1 MTHSPDQ
8 PSIQPPVT
16 DQSAPELPRL
26 GFLPLTA
33 LVVGSTIGG
42 GIFALPANVAK
53 SAAPGPMLIGWAIT
67 AVGMLALALVFQMLG
82 NRRPDLN
89 TGIYAY
95 AKAGFGNFMGF
106 SSAWG
111 YWISAFI
118 GTVSYFVL
126 MGSTIGQFIPAFGE
140 GNTPAAIAFA
150 SALLWAIH
158 FLVLGGIRQAASLNL
173 VATIGKVVPLILFL
187 ILGVFAFKFNIFTA
201 DYWGVGAPELEL
213 GSPLDQVKKMMM
225 VTVWVFIGIE
235 GASTYSSRA
244 AKRSDIGKST
254 VAGFLLILAL
264 LVGVNVLSMGIMN
277 QTQLAGLQ
285 DPSMAYVLES
295 VVGNWG
301 AWLIRI
307 GLLVSLL
314 GAMLAWTLLCS
325 EILFAAAKDKEMP
338 RFMAREN
345 AHGVPTGALLI
356 TNLTV
361 QAFLL
366 ITLFNDSTYLS
377 LLYLASATILLPYLF
392 SAGYGLMVAARDPG
406 YATSGERTRDI
417 LICVG
422 ALLYAIW
429 LIYAAGPQYLLLSSL
444 LYAPGAL
451 LFVKARREQGL
462 QVFKP
467 WELGI
472 LILLILAALYAA
484 YGLWKGFITL

>member
-1 MTHSPDQ
+1 MTQPVAAPPTPSDQ
-8 PSIQPPVT
+8 A
-16 DQSAPELPRL
+16 APEAPRL
-26 GFLPLTA
+26 GLLALTA

-42 GIFALPANVAK
+42 GIFALPANVAQ
-53 SAAPGPMLIGWAIT
+53 SAAPGPMLIGWAIS
-67 AVGMLALALVFQMLG
+67 AVGMLMLALVFQMLG
-82 NRRPDLN
+82 NRRPNLN

-126 MGSTIGQFIPAFGE
+126 MGSTIGQFVPAFGE
-140 GNTPAAIAFA
+140 GNTLAAIAFS

-158 FLVLGGIRQAASLNL
+158 FLVTRGIRQAAALNVL
-173 VATIGKVVPLILFL
+173 ATIGKVVPLILFV
-187 ILGVFAFKFNIFTA
+187 ILGIFAFKFDIFTA
-201 DYWGVGAPELEL
+201 DFWGANAPELEL
-213 GSPLDQVKKMMM
+213 GSALDQVKKMMM

-254 VAGFLLILAL
+254 IAGFLLILAL

-277 QTQLAGLQ
+277 QAQLAGLQ
-285 DPSMAYVLES
+285 DPSMAYVLEA
-295 VVGNWG
+295 VVGSWG

-307 GLLVSLL
+307 GLLISLL

-338 RFMAREN
+338 RFLAREN
-345 AHGVPTGALLI
+345 AHGVPTGALLT

-366 ITLFNDSTYLS
+366 ITLFNSSTYLT

-392 SAGYGLMVAARDPG
+392 SAGYGLMVAVRDPG

-417 LICVG
+417 VVSVLALIYAVW
-422 ALLYAIW
+422 LL
-429 LIYAAGPQYLLLSSL
+429 YAAGPQYLLLSSL

-467 WELGI
+467 WEAGI
-472 LILLILAALYAA
+472 LAFVTLAALYAA
-484 YGLWKGFITL
+484 YGLWKGFLSL